1 MHGKKPVVACYTASS
16 TAAAVLVLQLHVAV
30 VAAPQQLVW
39 PLQQLLAV
47 LQEADTHSPRVAW
60 ARGLH

>member
-1 MHGKKPVVACYTASS
+1 MATCSTASS
-16 TAAAVLVLQLHVAV
+16 TAAAVPVLTL
-30 VAAPQQLVW
+30 VAAPQQLVL

-47 LQEADTHSPRVAW
+47 LQAADTPSSRVAW

>member
-1 MHGKKPVVACYTASS
+1 MLHGVVDGAAVPVV
-16 TAAAVLVLQLHVAV
+16 QLHLAV
-30 VAAPQQLVW
+30 VAAPQWLVW

-47 LQEADTHSPRVAW
+47 LQEADTPSPGVAW